1 MQKIKKEALSKQFKK
16 KQYPV
21 IILKI
26 TGEKHNA
33 EILWKQNVKVEDS
46 SPLSK
51 TISVSFYY
59 FKKTSY
65 DVALGRQNI
74 NYNQDYLSTYL
85 PSICVWEKSKWPT
98 ASTSINMLKN
108 ANVKCNWFLCK
119 TLIPFWSH

>member
-65 DVALGRQNI
+65 DVALWRQNI